1 VWDDRIMAIVA
12 RLVDEGWECANT
24 VAHIT
29 VGTRGDEVKPKES
42 NDLLKR
48 WLEVGSGDES
58 GIGEVAI
65 EGRQIVEGTVKGVL
79 SR

>member
-1 VWDDRIMAIVA
+1 MAIVV
-12 RLVDEGWECANT
+12 RVIDENWESVNAIP
-24 VAHIT
+24 HIT
-29 VGTRGDEVKPKES
+29 VGTRDDLVKPKES

-58 GIGEVAI
+58 GIGELVI
-65 EGRQIVEGTVKGVL
+65 EGPIILKGDVHGVL